1 MVISADFEKQKQYF
15 VKKIIALSQYCL
27 QTSSSDEGLKVALQM
42 LVKLVTY
49 SNATF
54 TLTSK
59 LRKTRDVTSVIY
71 QYILRVAETE
81 LKYAKKEKKNTPT
94 HFM

>member
-1 MVISADFEKQKQYF
+1 
-15 VKKIIALSQYCL
+15 
-27 QTSSSDEGLKVALQM
+27 M

-81 LKYAKKEKKNTPT
+81 LKYAKKEKKLIDAFYVCKTKPNRNVLNGV
-94 HFM
+94 FYYFS